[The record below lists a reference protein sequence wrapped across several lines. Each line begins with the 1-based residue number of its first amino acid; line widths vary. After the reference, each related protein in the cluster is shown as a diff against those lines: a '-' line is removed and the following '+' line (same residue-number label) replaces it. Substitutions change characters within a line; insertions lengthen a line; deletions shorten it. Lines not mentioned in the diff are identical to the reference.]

1 MNKPLSRIR
10 NLQALRIYAAIPVI
24 LYHTKFSLPGVR
36 PIGVFGVHM
45 FFLLSGYIM
54 ASICDTDS
62 TAFVRRRLIRII
74 PLYWVLTL
82 MLYSVAWKFPN
93 LMNATRALPS
103 ELLKSLFFVPF
114 QKSNGLYQPILFVGW
129 TVNYEMFFYMML
141 SIAVLI
147 NKRRAAL
154 LGASIMLT
162 VMAVC
167 SLFAGSSAIARFY
180 SDTVLLECI
189 LGLISYYCVRYAST
203 RLTPAMKPALLALAI
218 GSLFVLPSIEE
229 FGVMAHLPDTL
240 RFGPASFIL
249 ICSVCLL
256 AFLGADIK
264 AGVLV
269 LLGDASYVM
278 YLTHPYIEMFLDR
291 VVGKFFP
298 IFHVDKPI
306 GCLIA
311 MAFVL
316 PLSVLLYLKIDKPSI
331 RYLNRVLCGRKRADP
346 SLTATPEPILV
357 VSEPVLVATP
367 AAVITHAGAAMPQ
380 ETLA

>member
-24 LYHTKFSLPGVR
+24 LYHTNFRLPGVR

-54 ASICDTDS
+54 ASILDTDS
-62 TAFVRRRLIRII
+62 TAFIRRRLIRII
-74 PLYWVLTL
+74 PLYWTLTL
-82 MLYSVAWKFPN
+82 LLYSVAWKFPH
-93 LMNATRALPS
+93 LMNATQALPS
-103 ELLKSLFFVPF
+103 ELFKSLFFVPF

-141 SIAVLI
+141 SIALLI
-147 NKRRAAL
+147 NRRRAAL
-154 LGASIMLT
+154 VGASLMIG

-167 SLFAGSSAIARFY
+167 SLFTATSSIARFY
-180 SDTVLLECI
+180 SDTMLLECI
-189 LGLISYYCVRYAST
+189 LGLISYYAVRAAST
-203 RLTPAMKPALLALAI
+203 RLTPAMKPALLVLAL
-218 GSLFVLPSIEE
+218 GSLIVLPSIEE
-229 FGVMAHLPDTL
+229 FGVLAHLPDIL
-240 RFGPASFIL
+240 RFGPTSFVL

-256 AFLGADIK
+256 ALMGADFK
-264 AGVLV
+264 AGVIV

-278 YLTHPYIEMFLDR
+278 YLTHPYIEEFLDR
-291 VVGKFFP
+291 IVGRFLP
-298 IFHVDKPI
+298 IFHIDKPI

-316 PLSVLLYLKIDKPSI
+316 PMSIFLYLKVDKPI
-331 RYLNRVLCGRKRADP
+331 LRYLSRVFSMTKP
-346 SLTATPEPILV
+346 PQTIVLT
-357 VSEPVLVATP
+357 TP
-367 AAVITHAGAAMPQ
+367 AVPLPARSATVIMHTGPIVQQ

>member
-1 MNKPLSRIR
+1 MIKPLSRIR

-24 LYHTKFSLPGVR
+24 LYHTNFRLPGVR
-36 PIGVFGVHM
+36 PIGIFGVHM

-74 PLYWVLTL
+74 PMYWTLTL
-82 MLYSVAWKFPN
+82 LLYSVAWKFPH

-141 SIAVLI
+141 SVAILI

-154 LGASIMLT
+154 LGACLMLG

-167 SLFAGSSAIARFY
+167 SFFTATSSIARFY
-180 SDTVLLECI
+180 SNTVLLECI
-189 LGLISYYCVRYAST
+189 LGLIAYYCVRTVST
-203 RLTPAMKPALLALAI
+203 RLTPAMKPALLVLAI
-218 GSLFVLPSIEE
+218 GSLILLPSIEE
-229 FGVMAHLPDTL
+229 FGVFAHRADIL
-240 RFGPASFIL
+240 RYGPVSFVL

-256 AFLGADIK
+256 ALMGADFK
-264 AGVLV
+264 AGVVV

-278 YLTHPYIEMFLDR
+278 YLTHPYIEEFLDR
-291 VVGKFFP
+291 VVGRFVP
-298 IFHVDKPI
+298 IFHIDKPV

-316 PLSVLLYLKIDKPSI
+316 PISVFLYLKVDKPTL
-331 RYLNRVLCGRKRADP
+331 RYLSRVFSSTKEPRA
-346 SLTATPEPILV
+346 V
-357 VSEPVLVATP
+357 V
-367 AAVITHAGAAMPQ
+367 AAVPAVPSPTIVTPVMAHSASRVPQ

>member
-1 MNKPLSRIR
+1 MIKPLSRIR

-24 LYHTKFSLPGVR
+24 LYHTNFRLPGVR

-74 PLYWVLTL
+74 PLYWTLTL
-82 MLYSVAWKFPN
+82 LLYSVAWKFPH

-154 LGASIMLT
+154 LGGSIMLA
-162 VMAVC
+162 VMAAC
-167 SLFAGSSAIARFY
+167 SLFAATSAVARFY

-189 LGLISYYCVRYAST
+189 LGLVSYYCVRAVSS
-203 RLTPAMKPALLALAI
+203 RLTPAMKPALMVLAI
-218 GSLFVLPSIEE
+218 GSLLLLPCIEE
-229 FGVMAHLPDTL
+229 FGFMVYLPNIL
-240 RFGPASFIL
+240 RFGPGSFVL

-256 AFLGADIK
+256 ALLGADFK
-264 AGVLV
+264 AGVIV

-278 YLTHPYIEMFLDR
+278 YLTHPYIEEFLDR
-291 VVGKFFP
+291 VVGRFLP
-298 IFHVDKPI
+298 IFHIDKPI

-311 MAFVL
+311 MGVVL
-316 PLSVLLYLKIDKPSI
+316 PISAFLYLKVDKPI
-331 RYLNRVLCGRKRADP
+331 VRYLSRVFCMPKQPGATIRVMPAP
-346 SLTATPEPILV
+346 SALTVPASVVAHATPIV
-357 VSEPVLVATP
+357 QQ
-367 AAVITHAGAAMPQ
+367 G
-380 ETLA
+380 TLA

>member
-1 MNKPLSRIR
+1 MNKPMSRIR

-24 LYHTKFSLPGVR
+24 LYHTNFRLPGVR

-74 PLYWVLTL
+74 PMYWTLTL
-82 MLYSVAWKFPN
+82 MLYSVAWKFPH

-103 ELLKSLFFVPF
+103 ELFKSLFFVPF
-114 QKSNGLYQPILFVGW
+114 QKTNGLFQPILFVGW

-141 SIAVLI
+141 SLALMI

-154 LGASIMLT
+154 VGASLMLA

-167 SLFAGSSAIARFY
+167 SLFTATSSIARFY

-189 LGLISYYCVRYAST
+189 LGLISYYAVRAASSH
-203 RLTPAMKPALLALAI
+203 LTPAMKPALLALAI
-218 GSLFVLPSIEE
+218 ATLVVLPSIEE
-229 FGVMAHLPDTL
+229 FGVLAHVPDIL
-240 RFGPASFIL
+240 RYGPASFVL

-256 AFLGADIK
+256 ALMGTDFK
-264 AGVLV
+264 AGVIV

-278 YLTHPYIEMFLDR
+278 YLTHPYIEEFLDR
-291 VVGKFFP
+291 VVGRFLP
-298 IFHVDKPI
+298 IFHIDKPI

-311 MAFVL
+311 MGFVL
-316 PLSVLLYLKIDKPSI
+316 PISVFLYLKVDKPVL
-331 RYLNRVLCGRKRADP
+331 RYLSRVFSPAKAPQITVLPAPAVSVLAKTNPVIMHPG
-346 SLTATPEPILV
+346 PI
-357 VSEPVLVATP
+357 
-367 AAVITHAGAAMPQ
+367 IQQ

>member
-24 LYHTKFSLPGVR
+24 LYHTNFRLPGVR
-36 PIGVFGVHM
+36 QIGVFGVHM

-74 PLYWVLTL
+74 PLYWTLTL
-82 MLYSVAWKFPN
+82 ALYSVAWKFPH
-93 LMNATRALPS
+93 LMNATQALPA

-141 SIAVLI
+141 SIGVLI

-154 LGASIMLT
+154 LGGSIMLG
-162 VMAVC
+162 VMAV
-167 SLFAGSSAIARFY
+167 SSFFTGTSPIARFY
-180 SDTVLLECI
+180 ADTVLLECI
-189 LGLISYYCVRYAST
+189 LGLASYYCVRALSS
-203 RLTPAMKPALLALAI
+203 RLTPAMKPALMVLAI
-218 GSLFVLPSIEE
+218 SSLLLLPSIEE
-229 FGVMAHLPDTL
+229 FGFMAHLPATL
-240 RFGPASFIL
+240 RFGPASFVL

-256 AFLGADIK
+256 ALLGADFK
-264 AGVLV
+264 PGVIV

-278 YLTHPYIEMFLDR
+278 YLTHPYIEEFLDR
-291 VVGKFFP
+291 VVGRFLP
-298 IFHVDKPI
+298 IFHIDKPI

-316 PLSVLLYLKIDKPSI
+316 PMSIFLYLKVDKPI
-331 RYLNRVLCGRKRADP
+331 VRYLTRVLSPRKRLD
-346 SLTATPEPILV
+346 TN
-357 VSEPVLVATP
+357 VLVMPAPAPLTMPP
-367 AAVITHAGAAMPQ
+367 AAFVAHAAPIVRQG
-380 ETLA
+380 TLA

>member
-1 MNKPLSRIR
+1 MIKSLSRIR

-24 LYHTKFSLPGVR
+24 LYHTNFRLPGIR

-74 PLYWVLTL
+74 PLYWTLTL
-82 MLYSVAWKFPN
+82 LLYSVAWKFPH
-93 LMNATRALPS
+93 LMNATRALPT
-103 ELLKSLFFVPF
+103 ELFKSLFFVPF

-141 SIAVLI
+141 SIAILI

-154 LGASIMLT
+154 IGASLMLG

-167 SLFAGSSAIARFY
+167 SFFTATSSIARFY

-189 LGLISYYCVRYAST
+189 LGLISYYAVRAAST
-203 RLTPAMKPALLALAI
+203 RLTPAMKPALLGLALS
-218 GSLFVLPSIEE
+218 SLIVLPSIEE
-229 FGVMAHLPDTL
+229 FGVLAHLPDIL
-240 RFGPASFIL
+240 RYGPTSFVL

-256 AFLGADIK
+256 ALMGADFK
-264 AGVLV
+264 AGVIV

-278 YLTHPYIEMFLDR
+278 YLTHPYIEEFLDR
-291 VVGKFFP
+291 VVGRFLP
-298 IFHVDKPI
+298 IFHIDKPI

-316 PLSVLLYLKIDKPSI
+316 PTSVFLYLKVDKPI
-331 RYLNRVLCGRKRADP
+331 LRYLSRVFSNTEPPQTIVLMAPTVAPPVK
-346 SLTATPEPILV
+346 SATVIMHPGPIV
-357 VSEPVLVATP
+357 Q
-367 AAVITHAGAAMPQ
+367 Q